1 MPRLCSLIFSFSH
14 WLYYHKSDLYLSHIA
29 EMLDLL
35 ELDLGVKSSN
45 AAEKVYDLE
54 VKLATSHMTKTEN
67 RDPHSTYNISSII
80 DLKEKCENK
89 FDFGEFLFAATN
101 KTQSELG
108 NINVRNTKALK
119 TCAELISS
127 IDASTL
133 RFYLLW
139 NTVRSFA
146 KYLSKDFVKKNFDF
160 YETSLSGTAEMKPRW
175 KRAMEFTES
184 ALGEALGEIYCKNYF
199 DEDSKVK
206 ALYIVEKVRK
216 ALEDRLHEV
225 EWMTADETRNQA
237 LKKMSGF
244 KVKIG

>member
-1 MPRLCSLIFSFSH
+1 MVLGYLIVITISTKIKLINGKPNAQSVMPRLCSLIFSFSH

-119 TCAELISS
+119 TCAFGAMAKEFKDYFDMTDAEQASALIV
-127 IDASTL
+127 DSTVIAGFIAAL
-133 RFYLLW
+133 IAGY
-139 NTVRSFA
+139 FA
-146 KYLSKDFVKKNFDF
+146 CKWMIEIVKKSKLSYFA
-160 YETSLSGTAEMKPRW
+160 YYCWAVGITGIGYSL
-175 KRAMEFTES
+175 F
-184 ALGEALGEIYCKNYF
+184 F
-199 DEDSKVK
+199 V
-206 ALYIVEKVRK
+206 
-216 ALEDRLHEV
+216 
-225 EWMTADETRNQA
+225 
-237 LKKMSGF
+237 
-244 KVKIG
+244 